1 MLLILFNFFIFSESE
16 ATGACVP
23 AFEMLIHNPIARQGK
38 VMRAARIV
46 AILIKLIII
55 AAVMGAVIY
64 KGDGAAI
71 ALAAV
76 LLAPLAAVMFARDIM
91 NFFGGSAYVL
101 RKHAYDSDARVFR
114 YGYTQIRMIMYRN
127 RAWFEAAPVCEA
139 LGYNDMQ
146 RSIRHYATTEY
157 CVRGSKKEPFLS
169 ESGVRRMAEIS
180 RHAEAPA
187 FLRWFDN
194 EVLTTL
200 EKTRRRMKS
209 RDNAAIDIDVTHPSP
224 QDTPDRPA
232 T

>member
-1 MLLILFNFFIFSESE
+1 MD
-16 ATGACVP
+16 T
-23 AFEMLIHNPIARQGK
+23 
-38 VMRAARIV
+38 
-46 AILIKLIII
+46 LIKLIII
-55 AAVMGAVIY
+55 GGVMGAVVY
-64 KGDGAAI
+64 KGDGPAV

-76 LLAPLAAVMFARDIM
+76 LLSPVVAAMFARDIM
-91 NFFGGSAYVL
+91 NFLGGSAYAM

-114 YGYTQIRMIMYRN
+114 YGYTQIRMIMHRN

-139 LGYNDMQ
+139 LGYRDMQ

-157 CVRGSKKEPFLS
+157 CVRGARKEPFLS

-187 FLRWFDN
+187 FLRWFDR

-209 RDNAAIDIDVTHPSP
+209 SAALDVDITEAPPPES
-224 QDTPDRPA
+224 TDRHAP
-232 T
+232 